1 MWRKDNKDTN
11 ECNQIYVDRELQ
23 EYLIICVVEKM
34 KNKASGTS
42 AYDLL

>member
-1 MWRKDNKDTN
+1 MSATKFMLIEN
-11 ECNQIYVDRELQ
+11 LQ
-23 EYLIICVVEKM
+23 EYLIICVVKKV